1 MTEIGNF
8 FTRLFATYQPP
19 SGGAAPAPS
28 ASKGASKG
36 QGAGDPLPAERTVRD
51 TVELSEGGQKIINLA
66 RGREFAK
73 EIRTTPVDKDF
84 AAKLAKA
91 LEDIFRI
98 TRLFT
103 ATIKMAFLGRH
114 S

>member
-8 FTRLFATYQPP
+8 FTRLFAAYQPP
-19 SGGAAPAPS
+19 AGGTAPAPS
-28 ASKGASKG
+28 ASKGASKDE
-36 QGAGDPLPAERTVRD
+36 GAGDPVPAGRTVRD
-51 TVELSEGGQKIINLA
+51 TVELSEGGQRIINLG

-73 EIRTTPVDKDF
+73 EIRTSPVDKDF

-91 LEDIFRI
+91 LQDIFRI

-103 ATIKMAFLGRH
+103 ATIKMAFLGRR